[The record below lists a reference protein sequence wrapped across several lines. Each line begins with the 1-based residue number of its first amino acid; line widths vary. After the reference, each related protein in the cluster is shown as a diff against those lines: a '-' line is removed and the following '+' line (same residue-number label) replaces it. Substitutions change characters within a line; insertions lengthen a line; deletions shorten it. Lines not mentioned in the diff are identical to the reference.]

1 MSTAGEIMTSEVT
14 AIRETTP
21 LRRAVKALAE
31 LDVRH
36 LPVINGAHEVV
47 GILSDRDLTP
57 IEDDKERLREPVSKL
72 MSSDVLTVGLE
83 TDVDD
88 VIDLLTE
95 HRIGAVPVVNADGR
109 LAGLVSYVDVLREV
123 AKEHRAAKA

>member
-1 MSTAGEIMTSEVT
+1 MSTAGQIMTRDVT
-14 AIRETTP
+14 AIRETVP
-21 LRRAVKALAE
+21 ARRAVQLLEE

-47 GILSDRDLTP
+47 GIVSDRDLAP
-57 IEDDKERLREPVSKL
+57 IASDRARLAQPVSRL
-72 MSSDVLTVGLE
+72 MSADVLTVGLE

-95 HRIGAVPVVNADGR
+95 HRIGAVPVVDGDGR
-109 LAGLVSYVDVLREV
+109 LAGVVSYVDVLREV

>member
-1 MSTAGEIMTSEVT
+1 MSTAGQIMTSDVT
-14 AIRETTP
+14 AIRETVP
-21 LRRAVKALAE
+21 VRRAVEAFEE

-47 GILSDRDLTP
+47 GILSDRDLAP
-57 IEDDKERLREPVSKL
+57 IASDRARLAQPVSRL
-72 MSSDVLTVGLE
+72 MSADVLTVGLE

-95 HRIGAVPVVNADGR
+95 HRIGALPVVDGDGR
-109 LAGLVSYVDVLREV
+109 LAGVVSYVDVLREV

>member
-21 LRRAVKALAE
+21 VQRAVKALAE

-47 GILSDRDLTP
+47 GILSDRDLSAVAG
-57 IEDDKERLREPVSKL
+57 DAERLRQPVSRL
-72 MSSDVLTVGLE
+72 MSADVLTVGLE

-88 VIDLLTE
+88 VIDVLTE
-95 HRIGAVPVVNADGR
+95 HRIGAVPVVNADGT
-109 LAGLVSYVDVLREV
+109 LAGVVSYVDVLREV
-123 AKEHRAAKA
+123 AKEHRAARA

>member
-1 MSTAGEIMTSEVT
+1 MSTAGQIMTSDVT
-14 AIRETTP
+14 AIRETVP
-21 LRRAVKALAE
+21 VRRAVKALEE

-47 GILSDRDLTP
+47 GILSDRDLAP
-57 IEDDKERLREPVSKL
+57 IASDTARLAQPVSRL
-72 MSSDVLTVGLE
+72 MSADVLTVGLE

-95 HRIGAVPVVNADGR
+95 HRIGAVPVVDGDGR
-109 LAGLVSYVDVLREV
+109 LAGVVSYVDVLREV

>member
-21 LRRAVKALAE
+21 LRQAVKALAE

-57 IEDDKERLREPVSKL
+57 IEDDRERLREPVSKL

>member
-1 MSTAGEIMTSEVT
+1 MSTAGDIMTSDVT

-21 LRRAVKALAE
+21 VRSAVKALAE

-57 IEDDKERLREPVSKL
+57 LAGDAQRLREPVSRL
-72 MSSDVLTVGLE
+72 MSADVLTVGLE
-83 TDVDD
+83 TDVDE
-88 VIDLLTE
+88 VIELLTE
-95 HRIGAVPVVNADGR
+95 HRVGALPVVNADGT
-109 LAGLVSYVDVLREV
+109 LAGVVSYVDVLRAV
-123 AKEHRAAKA
+123 AREHRPAGA